1 MKPFIAILSLF
12 VLSTIAS
19 EDDVLVF
26 TDDNFAT
33 EIAKYDVILVEFYA
47 PWCGHCKN
55 LKPEYEAAAAI
66 LKKSDPPVAL
76 AKVDCT
82 VETSTCSKFGVSGYP
97 TLKIFKNGE
106 FSKEYGGER
115 KKDSIVREMNK
126 EAGPVSKL
134 LETVEDAKKFLSK
147 DTVGVIGF
155 FTSEDSSDA
164 KTFLKVADQLSE
176 VRFAHTVSDKVKEE
190 LKQTSGIVLYRPKVL
205 QSKFEDAEVRF
216 TETNL
221 AKLKSAIQAEAL
233 GLCAERT
240 QSNAASFGKPLF
252 VAYYNVDY
260 IKNPKGTNYW
270 RNRIMKVGKQIR
282 DEGKTVYFAISN
294 TEEMS
299 RELDECGITER
310 DGDKPAVCAWD
321 NQNKKYKM
329 ADAFSVESFEQFIR
343 DVLDNKV
350 EPYLKSEPEPA
361 SNDEPVKVVVAKN
374 FDQIVNDDSKDVLIE
389 FYAPWCGHCKSLAP
403 KYEELAEKLKD
414 ETSVVIAK
422 MDATANDVPSPYD
435 VRGFPTIYYA
445 PKGNKSSPKRYEGGR
460 EVDEFIKY
468 LAKESTDGLQGYNRD
483 GKKKKAKKEK
493 TEKKDN
499 IEL

>member
-1 MKPFIAILSLF
+1 MKLYITLLSLF
-12 VLSTIAS
+12 VWTALAS

-26 TDDNFAT
+26 TAANFDT
-33 EIAKYDVILVEFYA
+33 EIVKYDVILVEFYA

-55 LKPEYEAAAAI
+55 LKPEYEAAAGV
-66 LKKSDPPVAL
+66 LKKADPPVAL

-82 VETSTCSKFGVSGYP
+82 EESSLCSRFGVSGYP

-106 FSKEYGGER
+106 FSKEFGGER
-115 KKDSIVREMNK
+115 RKDSIVKEMNK

-134 LETVEDAKKFLSK
+134 LSTVEEAQKFLSK

-155 FTSEDSSDA
+155 FSSEDSADA
-164 KTFLKVADQLSE
+164 KSFLKVADQVSE
-176 VRFAHTVSDKVKEE
+176 VRFAHTVSDEVKKE
-190 LKQTSGIVLYRPKVL
+190 LKQTDGVVLFRPKVL
-205 QSKFEDAEVRF
+205 QSKFEEAEVRF
-216 TETNL
+216 TDTNT
-221 AKLKSAIQAEAL
+221 AKLKSAIESEAL

-240 QSNAASFGKPLF
+240 QSNAANFGKPLF

-260 IKNPKGTNYW
+260 TKNPKGTNYW

-294 TEEMS
+294 TDEMS
-299 RELDECGITER
+299 RELEECGITER
-310 DGDKPAVCAWD
+310 DGDKPVVCAWD
-321 NQNKKYKM
+321 SQNKKFRMTEK
-329 ADAFSVESFEQFIR
+329 FSVEAFEQFIR

-350 EPYLKSEPEPA
+350 EPYLKSEPVPA
-361 SNDEPVKVVVAKN
+361 ANDEPVKVVVAKT
-374 FDQIVNDDSKDVLIE
+374 FDSIVNDESKDVLIE

-403 KYEELAEKLKD
+403 KYDELAEKLKD
-414 ETSVVIAK
+414 EPSIVIAK

-468 LAKESTDGLQGYNRD
+468 LAKESTDGLQGYSKE
-483 GKKKKAKKEK
+483 GKKKKAKKDK
-493 TEKKDN
+493 TD
-499 IEL
+499 L